1 MALRMISYGY
11 KMVNGILTVNDEEAR
26 VVVEIFRR
34 YGAGEILKAIAD
46 DLTERGVIF
55 YQEKNVWNKNMIARI
70 IENKKYIGEDGYP
83 AIVSDED
90 YEREFQSAPYSPL

>member
-26 VVVEIFRR
+26 VVVEIFQR

-70 IENKKYIGEDGYP
+70 LMP
-83 AIVSDED
+83 
-90 YEREFQSAPYSPL
+90 